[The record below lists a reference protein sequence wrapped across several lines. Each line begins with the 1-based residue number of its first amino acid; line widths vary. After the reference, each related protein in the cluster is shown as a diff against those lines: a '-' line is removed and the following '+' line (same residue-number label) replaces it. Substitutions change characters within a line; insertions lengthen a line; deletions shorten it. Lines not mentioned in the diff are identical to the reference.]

1 MKKSLFIT
9 FEGLEGSGKS
19 VQVGLLAAKLREEG
33 HDIVVTREPGGT
45 RVGEQIRT
53 ITHNPQNVD
62 LIATTEAYLMAA
74 ARAQHVRELIRPAL
88 EAGKIVICDRFVDS
102 SIAYQGYGREMGRE
116 AIESLNT
123 LALDSVQPD
132 ITILLDITVEMGT
145 NRRLHTDKMDRLDL
159 QSTDFYE
166 RVKKGYT
173 EIAENAPERIKIVD
187 ASKSPEEVQ
196 QEIWNLMTVFFE
208 SRK

>member
-74 ARAQHVRELIRPAL
+74 ARAQHVRVRIRPAL
-88 EAGKIVICDRFVDS
+88 EAGKIVICDRFIDS

-116 AIESLNT
+116 TIESLNA
-123 LALDSVQPD
+123 LAVDSVHPNL
-132 ITILLDITVEMGT
+132 TILLDISVEVGS
-145 NRRLHTDKMDRLDL
+145 NRRLRTDKMDRLDL
-159 QSTDFYE
+159 QSNDFYE
-166 RVKKGYT
+166 RVRKGYA
-173 EIAENAPERIKIVD
+173 EIAKRSPERVKVID
-187 ASKSPEEVQ
+187 ASKSPDEVQ
-196 QEIWNLMTVFFE
+196 SQIWTIISPHL
-208 SRK
+208 